1 MKKYRVVLDASVV
14 YEITVE
20 ANSEEEAKD
29 LGHAKLRDG
38 EGTEIECAFLWGDG
52 IWGYAEE
59 IKEKVND

>member
-29 LGHAKLRDG
+29 LGDAKLRAG
-38 EGTEIECAFLWGDG
+38 EGTEIEGAFLWGDG
-52 IWGYAEE
+52 VWGYAEE